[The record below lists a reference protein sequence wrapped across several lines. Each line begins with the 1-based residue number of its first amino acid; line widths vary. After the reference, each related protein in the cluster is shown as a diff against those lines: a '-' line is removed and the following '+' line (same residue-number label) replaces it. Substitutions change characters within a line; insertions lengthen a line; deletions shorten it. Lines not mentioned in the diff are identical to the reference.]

1 MHLFHDS
8 LYVYHTSPMKAA
20 SQESRAPWL
29 LLIFSMPAK
38 RASERVQVWR
48 KLKRHGALPL
58 RSSGYVLPNNAT
70 NQERFEWL
78 AAAIRKYN
86 GEASVV
92 QVHAIDDLPSETLIQ
107 RFVEARSGDY
117 EALIRELQKVRPTSA
132 GSSSHVARL
141 RNRMHQIAEI
151 DFFNSPLRGR
161 VETLLDRFDS
171 VNRLPLEKNP
181 RSRTKKE
188 YLDRAWI
195 TRPRPGIDRV
205 SSAWLIRKF
214 IDPKA
219 KFLFASDP
227 RQHPEAVPFD
237 MFQQAEGFGHRGED
251 CTFETLRKEFR
262 IRERRVTA
270 IAQIIHD
277 ADLSDGKFG
286 RAEGLGLDRVLIGW
300 AQQGIS
306 DEELLRRGME
316 LISGLYDS
324 LPEDG

>member
-1 MHLFHDS
+1 
-8 LYVYHTSPMKAA
+8 MKAA

-78 AAAIRKYN
+78 AAAIRKYK

-141 RNRMHQIAEI
+141 RNRMQEIAEI

-171 VNRLPLEKNP
+171 VNRLPLEKNS
-181 RSRTKKE
+181 RSGTKKE

-237 MFQQAEGFGHRGED
+237 MFQQAGGFGHRGED
-251 CTFETLRKEFR
+251 CTFETLRKEFC

-270 IAQIIHD
+270 IARIIHD